1 MNVRLSDFLL
11 FLYRRS
17 PGRMIVVAC
26 VSLLSGVCSAG
37 VLALINRAL
46 QGNREDTWH
55 LGIGF
60 AVCVLG
66 KLVTR
71 VHSQMMLARMS
82 QDTMYDLTFCLCGK
96 IVASPFRQAETQGPA
111 RVMTVLNDDIGALG
125 WSIQSLPQL
134 MTNIAIVIVCGG
146 YLAWL
151 SWTAFLSIVGVT
163 ILGIS
168 GYQWFHMR
176 TFSDMRASR
185 EARTHLYE
193 HFRALTDGLKELLM
207 HPERRQEFLDH
218 EVRRAAELYRC
229 TNIEAAKKHA
239 VKESWSHVAFY
250 LMIGSIIFVFPSLFS
265 LSPESLIGYTVVMLY
280 MMSPIW
286 GIVGALPPLERG
298 LIAYDHILKFERAL
312 DEVSYD
318 VGSVPLSGRR
328 SAATVILDQVMFT
341 YSDPEKRMEP
351 FSLGPINLTIRPGEL
366 VFIVGGNG
374 SGKSTFVKMLAGLYV
389 PHHGDIYVSG
399 VKIVQENRE
408 WYRTHYSIVFSD
420 FYLFQKLFGIEGE
433 DVDSLAR
440 EQLASLQLDHKV
452 EVKDRQYSTIDLS
465 QGQRKRLALVTA
477 YLENRPI
484 YVFDEWAADQ
494 DPQYKEIFYRK
505 LLPDLR
511 SRGKSVIVI
520 THDDRYFELGDRV
533 VKLEEGKIV
542 ESWTPQHG
550 VAKI

>member
-17 PGRMIVVAC
+17 PARMMAVAC
-26 VSLLSGVCSAG
+26 VSVLSGICSAG

-46 QGNREDTWH
+46 QGTRDDAWY

-66 KLVTR
+66 KLLSR
-71 VHSQMMLARMS
+71 AYSQMMLARMS
-82 QDTMYDLTFCLCGK
+82 QDTTYDFTLGLCGK
-96 IVASPFRQAETQGPA
+96 IVAAPFRQTETQGPA
-111 RVMTVLNDDIGALG
+111 RIMTVLNDDIGALG

-151 SWTAFLSIVGVT
+151 SWPAFLSLVGVT
-163 ILGIS
+163 VLGAS

-176 TFSDMRASR
+176 TFRDMRASR
-185 EARTHLYE
+185 EARTHLYG
-193 HFRALTDGLKELLM
+193 HFRSLTDGLKELLM

-218 EVRRAAELYRC
+218 EVRGAAELYRR
-229 TNIEAAKKHA
+229 TNIEAAKQHA

-250 LMIGSIIFVFPSLFS
+250 FMIGSIIFVFPSLFA
-265 LSPESLIGYTVVMLY
+265 LSPESLIGYTVVLLY

-298 LIAYDHILKFERAL
+298 LLAYDHILKLERAL
-312 DEVSYD
+312 DGASSD
-318 VGSVPLSGRR
+318 GGSAPVSGRR
-328 SAATVILDQVMFT
+328 SAATIVLDQVMFT
-341 YSDPEKRMEP
+341 YSDPEKMVEP
-351 FSLGPINLTIRPGEL
+351 FSLGPIDLTIRPGEL

-399 VKIVQENRE
+399 TIIAQGNRE
-408 WYRTHYSIVFSD
+408 WYRTHYSVVFSD
-420 FYLFQKLFGIEGE
+420 FYLFQKLLGIEGGA
-433 DVDSLAR
+433 VDSLAQ
-440 EQLASLQLDHKV
+440 EQLACLQLDHKV
-452 EVKDRQYSTIDLS
+452 VVKDRQYSTIDLS

-477 YLENRPI
+477 YLEDRPI
-484 YVFDEWAADQ
+484 YIFDEWAADQ

-511 SRGKSVIVI
+511 ARGKSVIVI
-520 THDDRYFELGDRV
+520 THDDRYFDLGDRV
-533 VKLEEGKIV
+533 VKLDEGKIV
-542 ESWTPQHG
+542 ESWSPKRG
-550 VAKI
+550 AAKI